1 LDGGVHRLFVYGT
14 LQHPPLLDHLLGRL
28 PELGPA
34 LVTGWRAARLQG
46 RVYPGLVPGGSAR
59 GHVLEVDDDELAVLD
74 RFEGPQYEQVGVV
87 ASVAGEEVPALA
99 WRLRDEH
106 AGLVFDDDWDLQRFV
121 ADDAHAFLG
130 GSRRGEEHPW
140 ET

>member
-1 LDGGVHRLFVYGT
+1 MHRLFVYGT
-14 LQHPPLLDHLLGRL
+14 LQHPPLLDNLLGRL
-28 PELGPA
+28 PPLRPA
-34 LVTGWRAARLQG
+34 VVTGWRAARLRG

-87 ASVAGEEVPALA
+87 ARVAGEDLPALA
-99 WRLRDEH
+99 WRLREEH
-106 AGLVFDDDWDLQRFV
+106 VSLALGDDWDLHRFV
-121 ADDAHAFLG
+121 ADDAQAFLG

-140 ET
+140 EA